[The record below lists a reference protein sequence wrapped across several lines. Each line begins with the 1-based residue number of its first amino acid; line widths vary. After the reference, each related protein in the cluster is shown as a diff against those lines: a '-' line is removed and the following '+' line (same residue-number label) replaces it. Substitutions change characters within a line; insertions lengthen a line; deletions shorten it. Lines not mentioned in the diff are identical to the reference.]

1 MEKLIVREG
10 IWQVNG
16 LQGFTETPAEECI
29 VVDVHVVD
37 VVAGVHLWN
46 LFNQKSNFSHNQKAT
61 KTFEYKPYKPGVGKF
76 FLARGGLRCKIYNA
90 SRIKDLSGPD
100 FAHPKNKV
108 QTF

>member
-46 LFNQKSNFSHNQKAT
+46 LFNQNEQLFSQPKSDN
-61 KTFEYKPYKPGVGKF
+61 
-76 FLARGGLRCKIYNA
+76 
-90 SRIKDLSGPD
+90 DL
-100 FAHPKNKV
+100 
-108 QTF
+108 